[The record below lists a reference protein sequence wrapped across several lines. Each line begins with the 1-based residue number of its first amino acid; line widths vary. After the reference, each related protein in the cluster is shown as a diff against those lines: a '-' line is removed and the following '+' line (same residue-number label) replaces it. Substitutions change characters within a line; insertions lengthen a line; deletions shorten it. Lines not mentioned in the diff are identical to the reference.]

1 MEEGEVKE
9 ETGSCLCHLKV
20 YIKKDFHR
28 GPVVKNLPWN
38 AEDASWIPGQQTKI
52 PHVWGQLNWH
62 AAAREAHVLQQRPS
76 TTKRKR
82 NKKRKCTYVY
92 PWLMHIDVWQKPTQY
107 CKAIILQLKIDKFL
121 KRKKRTYTK
130 ISGDQKGTYTKI
142 SSDQQKL
149 STDKRKRKKKKRT
162 YSKISGK

>member
-20 YIKKDFHR
+20 YINKDFHH

-52 PHVWGQLNWH
+52 PHVRGQLNWH

-82 NKKRKCTYVY
+82 NKKRKWTYVY
-92 PWLMHIDVWQKPTQY
+92 PWLMHIDVWQKATQY
-107 CKAIILQLKIDKFL
+107 CKAIILQLKIDKVL
-121 KRKKRTYTK
+121 KRKKEHILRFQETK
-130 ISGDQKGTYTKI
+130 KEHILKFQVTNKNSAQIKEKE
-142 SSDQQKL
+142 
-149 STDKRKRKKKKRT
+149 KKKRT